1 MVINLISLLF
11 SWSIGIFASIGGT
24 IYHRKNGLLG
34 CDTELTGVL
43 EMWKNVD
50 EYFIYANSVF
60 CSPLCPCDIS
70 EPIQKQFER
79 NKWTNPTYSKT
90 IGKHAMSFQPN
101 KVTRFQ
107 DCPEYAK
114 NEVDKL
120 YKSNPNNTAHE
131 INQEKFAKY
140 WKGIEKR
147 FNCTGWCKT
156 SFVNPITLQ
165 KQKMLNFVF
174 SDVNN
179 GVPKYPGCLNRLVN
193 WLPRLILAVGCCL
206 IFAAFIQTLNM
217 IFAIGLMSKPM
228 EEDNAY
234 ANKNIE
240 GESKH
245 LNPKKEEKI

>member
-1 MVINLISLLF
+1 MISLLF

-24 IYHRKNGLLG
+24 IYHKKKGLLG

-43 EMWKNVD
+43 QMWKNVD

-60 CSPLCPCDIS
+60 CSPLCRCDIYDTVDK
-70 EPIQKQFER
+70 EFQR
-79 NKWTNPTYSKT
+79 NKWTSQIYKST
-90 IGKHAMSFQPN
+90 IKHYIPSIVSDK

-107 DCPEYAK
+107 DCPEEAK
-114 NEVDKL
+114 REVDRL
-120 YKSNPNNTAHE
+120 YKSNPNNTAHA
-131 INQEKFAKY
+131 IDQEKFAKY

-147 FNCTGWCKT
+147 FDCTGWCKT
-156 SFVNPITLQ
+156 SFTNPFTLQ
-165 KQKMLNFVF
+165 EQKMVNFVF

-217 IFAIGLMSKPM
+217 LFAIGLMSKPM
-228 EEDNAY
+228 EEDNEY

-240 GESKH
+240 GEAKH
-245 LNPKKEEKI
+245 LNPKKEDKI